1 MTTAELSHYKD
12 AASGNWLSKIERSKT
27 ALVISKSALPFL
39 MFPPRYLIGETIF
52 ILRAAT
58 HLTQGRRDSGE
69 PHYKPDQQIEARH

>member
-1 MTTAELSHYKD
+1 
-12 AASGNWLSKIERSKT
+12 
-27 ALVISKSALPFL
+27 

-58 HLTQGRRDSGE
+58 YLTQGRRDSGE